1 MAYMVVRITVPDVPE
16 AVRDELATRAALANK
31 SMQAYLR
38 EELEQLASKPS
49 PSIDRWLEQVRGRL
63 ATSRTRM
70 PAEDILHHL
79 DAVRGR
85 D

>member
-1 MAYMVVRITVPDVPE
+1 MARMAVHITVPDVPE
-16 AVRDELATRAALANK
+16 AVRDELAARAALANQ

-38 EELEQLASKPS
+38 DELQRLASR
-49 PSIDRWLEQVRGRL
+49 PSIERWLEQVRERL
-63 ATSRTRM
+63 DMSRTRM
-70 PAEDILHHL
+70 PAEDILRHL

>member
-1 MAYMVVRITVPDVPE
+1 MAHMVVRITVPDVPE
-16 AVRDELATRAALANK
+16 AVRDELAARAALANK

-49 PSIDRWLEQVRGRL
+49 IDRWLERVRGRL
-63 ATSRTRM
+63 AISRTRM
-70 PAEDILHHL
+70 PAENILHHL

>member
-1 MAYMVVRITVPDVPE
+1 MASMVVRITVPDVPE

-49 PSIDRWLEQVRGRL
+49 IDRWLEQVRGRL

-79 DAVRGR
+79 HAVRGCN
-85 D
+85 